1 MYSFQGIPYA
11 EAPVGVKR
19 FEVVGIN
26 RERWSSVRNTTKF
39 TPLCIQ
45 MLHLGFTEEAPTVG
59 VEDCLYMNIFTSS
72 LDTRRK
78 LPVIFYIHTG
88 SFMYGGASYLTPG
101 RLFRN
106 NELVFVSF
114 NYRVGAMGFLSTENE
129 VVPGNMGLKDQVVAL
144 QWVRENIHLFG
155 GDPNSVTLS
164 GISSGAASTHLHYMS
179 PLSAGLFHRGHS
191 QSGCALNPWVLA
203 ENSGKKAKTLAVKLG
218 CPTQDTRKMIE
229 CMKKKPAE
237 DVVRGVKLFMA
248 WRYNPVTPFGVVVE
262 KNTTGAFLTDHPE
275 ELLKAGKFAQ
285 IPWISSTVDSE
296 GLFHLASLIEPSSN
310 IKELND
316 RWEELGAAL
325 LDFEGTVLPRDQPNV
340 ANCVRKFYI
349 QNGEI
354 SERNLEKMEKM
365 FGDRHFGAGIHLCT
379 HLQAQY
385 SRAPIYHMRY
395 AFPAVFGVHDVFAPG
410 HKFNGT
416 GHGDDNILLY
426 DHILRKLPLTKDEE
440 EMARIYAD
448 FLVKYASGQDPDM
461 GGIAMKAITNRNNMD
476 FLHVRSPKNI
486 KQERTQGFGNGK
498 FWDSLP
504 IAEKSS
510 SRKLC

>member
-26 RERWSSVRNTTKF
+26 RERWSS
-39 TPLCIQ
+39 
-45 MLHLGFTEEAPTVG
+45 EAPTVG

-72 LDTRRK
+72 LDTGRK

-88 SFMYGGASYLTPG
+88 SFMYG
-101 RLFRN
+101 
-106 NELVFVSF
+106 
-114 NYRVGAMGFLSTENE
+114 
-129 VVPGNMGLKDQVVAL
+129 
-144 QWVRENIHLFG
+144 
-155 GDPNSVTLS
+155 
-164 GISSGAASTHLHYMS
+164 
-179 PLSAGLFHRGHS
+179 
-191 QSGCALNPWVLA
+191 
-203 ENSGKKAKTLAVKLG
+203 
-218 CPTQDTRKMIE
+218 
-229 CMKKKPAE
+229 
-237 DVVRGVKLFMA
+237 
-248 WRYNPVTPFGVVVE
+248 
-262 KNTTGAFLTDHPE
+262 
-275 ELLKAGKFAQ
+275 
-285 IPWISSTVDSE
+285 
-296 GLFHLASLIEPSSN
+296 LIEPSSN
-310 IKELND
+310 INELND

-379 HLQAQY
+379 QLQAQY

-448 FLVKYASGQDPDM
+448 FLVKYASGQNPDM